1 MKYGNMP
8 IFTHIESD
16 IDFSEFEKISN
27 YHFELMVAD
36 CERQIFYVKS
46 KEIQKDL
53 NALTE
58 EEEKEI
64 NTLIDCFAGLTII
77 MIVPQSFELES
88 IRDLGRSSY
97 KAIRDII
104 LKHKARQIIADNKMW
119 KCKRRHSVNDF
130 LEKGCIKVLKPYN
143 RFAPSN
149 SMGIRWIDGAKIG
162 FTGIGYGALGFK
174 SGSEKL
180 FEKILM
186 QEIQKWR
193 LQDE

>member
-1 MKYGNMP
+1 MKYENMP

-16 IDFSEFEKISN
+16 IDFSEFTKISN
-27 YHFELMVAD
+27 YHFELISAD
-36 CERQIFYVKS
+36 CKEQIFYIKS
-46 KEIQKDL
+46 KEIEKDL
-53 NALTE
+53 NELTAD
-58 EEEKEI
+58 EEKEI
-64 NTLIDCFAGLTII
+64 NQLIDVFAGLKII
-77 MIVPQSFELES
+77 MIVLQSFELER

-104 LKHKARQIIADNKMW
+104 LKHKARKIIDDHKMW
-119 KCKRRHSVNDF
+119 KCKRGDFLEF
-130 LEKGCIKVLKPYN
+130 LEKGCVKVLKPYCK
-143 RFAPSN
+143 FVPSN
-149 SMGIRWIDGAKIG
+149 AMGIRWVDGTKWH
-162 FTGIGYGALGFK
+162 FTEIGYDALGFK